1 MKDNRRLLTYLFI
14 NVIVSAC
21 TILAVLWIWD
31 PANRPAV
38 LSPGGQNGVST
49 GNTAAP
55 VTNPST
61 DPTPFPEEPT
71 AVVEIPKGMINIE
84 KIIGAGS
91 AASEI
96 VVLKRQGEG
105 ELQMT
110 NWKLQDSNGNVYT
123 FPALTLFKDGAV
135 YVHTAAGAD
144 TVIDLYWNQ
153 GESLWQSGEKATL
166 IDSQGNVQATYQ
178 IP

>member
-1 MKDNRRLLTYLFI
+1 M
-14 NVIVSAC
+14 
-21 TILAVLWIWD
+21 
-31 PANRPAV
+31 
-38 LSPGGQNGVST
+38 
-49 GNTAAP
+49 
-55 VTNPST
+55 
-61 DPTPFPEEPT
+61 
-71 AVVEIPKGMINIE
+71 
-84 KIIGAGS
+84 
-91 AASEI
+91 
-96 VVLKRQGEG
+96 LKRQGEG

-166 IDSQGNVQATYQ
+166 IDSQGNIQATYQ